1 MDNNNIPMSVGRIK
15 RSASESD
22 VSLNEPITMTRM
34 AIAMVD
40 LSHMDILPFE
50 PHIQAIGEGHIPPN
64 TPSPFSVIH
73 PLMIRGVIYNASRF
87 VTPTPTRSFANVPS
101 VSPMSSI

>member
-34 AIAMVD
+34 AISMVD

-64 TPSPFSVIH
+64 TPSAFSVIH
-73 PLMIRGVIYNASRF
+73 PLMIRGVIYHRSRKF
-87 VTPTPTRSFANVPS
+87 YQ
-101 VSPMSSI
+101 

>member
-34 AIAMVD
+34 AISMVD
-40 LSHMDILPFE
+40 LSHMDSKLCL
-50 PHIQAIGEGHIPPN
+50 HH
-64 TPSPFSVIH
+64 
-73 PLMIRGVIYNASRF
+73 
-87 VTPTPTRSFANVPS
+87 VTIINYGL
-101 VSPMSSI
+101 